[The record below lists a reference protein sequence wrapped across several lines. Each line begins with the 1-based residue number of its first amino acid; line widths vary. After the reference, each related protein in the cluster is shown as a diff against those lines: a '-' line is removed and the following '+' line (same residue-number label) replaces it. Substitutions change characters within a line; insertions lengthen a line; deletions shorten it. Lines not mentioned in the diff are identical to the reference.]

1 MTKRRSVKA
10 TLQLS
15 ITLFSLLL
23 AACLLFL
30 MLGYAWIVED
40 SVFNQLVHAEARY
53 LERQHRETGE
63 TTEPRYPF
71 MKLHPGWHALPEAI
85 QRLHQESPERIEFP
99 SGSNGTLHIQPLL
112 LDDTQWVL
120 VADVSALEVT
130 SRYLPRILPYLL
142 LTLALVAGLALALAY
157 YLSQSIVR
165 PIQILSA
172 RVEQHRQGIPF
183 NLDTGLPDNEI
194 RYLGQTI
201 LNSFQ
206 HLELALARE
215 ADFTRDVSH
224 ELRTPATVM
233 KMILSR
239 LNPAS
244 PPGESSLTQLK
255 QSALQMEQTIHALLA
270 LAREESMQRESLCLL
285 EAIEH
290 CLVNHPLLMQQS
302 SLKLQL
308 QVPADYSVQAN
319 RNLLH
324 ILLINVI
331 DNALKHA
338 SDLQLEF
345 TLNKDLLSI
354 SNPYQGDIPDA
365 ALAPGVKA
373 KSSLGIGQGLHI
385 VNRICA
391 RYQWRVASQIRD
403 GQFLLTIQF

>member
-1 MTKRRSVKA
+1 MATPRSVKA

-15 ITLFSLLL
+15 ITLYSMLL

-40 SVFNQLVHAEARY
+40 SVFNRLVHAEARY
-53 LERQHRETGE
+53 LERQYQETGE
-63 TTEPRYPF
+63 RAEPRYPF
-71 MKLHPGWHALPEAI
+71 MKLHPGWHALPDAI
-85 QRLHQESPERIEFP
+85 QRLHQASPERIEYP
-99 SGSNGTLHIQPLL
+99 SGTNGTLHIQPLL
-112 LDDTQWVL
+112 LDNTQWVL

-130 SRYLPRILPYLL
+130 SQYLPRILPYLL

-157 YLSQSIVR
+157 YLGQSIVR
-165 PIQILSA
+165 PIQSLSS
-172 RVEQHRQGIPF
+172 RVEQHRQGVPF
-183 NLDTGLPDNEI
+183 TLDTRLPENEI

-206 HLELALARE
+206 HLEVALARE

-239 LNPAS
+239 LSPAL
-244 PPGESSLTQLK
+244 PPGESSLVQLK
-255 QSALQMEQTIHALLA
+255 QSTLQMEQTIHALLA

-290 CLVNHPLLMQQS
+290 CLVNHPLLMQQP
-302 SLKLQL
+302 SLKLDL
-308 QVPADYSVQAN
+308 EVSSDYRVQAN

-324 ILLINVI
+324 ILLNNVI

-338 SDLQLEF
+338 SDYQLEF
-345 TLNKDLLSI
+345 VLNEHQLSI
-354 SNPYQGDIPDA
+354 SNPYCGEMPEA

-373 KSSLGIGQGLHI
+373 KSSAGIGQGLHI

-391 RYQWRVASQIRD
+391 RYQWQVASLVRE
-403 GQFLLTIQF
+403 GKFVLTIHF